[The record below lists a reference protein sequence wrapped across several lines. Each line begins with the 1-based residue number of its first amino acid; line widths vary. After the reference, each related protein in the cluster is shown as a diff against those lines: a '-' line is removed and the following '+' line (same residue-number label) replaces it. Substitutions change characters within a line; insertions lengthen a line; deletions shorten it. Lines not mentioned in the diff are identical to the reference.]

1 VTIDETTA
9 DAGRAP
15 HVPTSFNLAELWEAA
30 ADRCADRPAVVCGD
44 ERLTYAELEDRA
56 NRLANWM
63 VAQGVQ
69 PGQHVG
75 IYLENC
81 VAYLDAMLAAYKIRA
96 VPINV
101 NYRYVEAELE
111 YLFTDAELV
120 GVVCQADFA
129 GRVDAVRSACPALG
143 WVLVVDDGYDRLLAD
158 SSPARP
164 TAARTGDDAY
174 VIYTGGTTGMPKGV
188 VWRQEDAFFAC
199 IGGGDPMRMAGPA
212 ERPEDVPDRIIDG
225 AFQYLPVAPLMH
237 AAGQWTVLSWLFAGG
252 TVVLLPGSLDP
263 RAVWETIGRENINL
277 MTVVGDAVVRPLV
290 DEWKASGPYDVSS
303 LFSIGS
309 GGAPLTPALR
319 AEFAALLPNVMI
331 VDGFGSSE
339 TGAQGSQRLP
349 GGGVMDAVPG
359 EPTRFTPYGDGTMVL
374 DDETLGPV
382 VPGSGTEGRVAR
394 TGHIPL
400 RYHNDPEKTAATFVE
415 IDGVRWVLTGD
426 RAIVEEDGTILLLGR
441 GSGCINTGGE
451 KVFPEE
457 VESVLK
463 AHPSVY
469 DAIVVGVPDD
479 RWGSRV
485 AAVVQPTDP
494 DTFDEASLLGAAR
507 EGLAGYKVPKQVV
520 VVERVLRSPAGKA
533 DLRWAV
539 DVASGA

>member
-1 VTIDETTA
+1 VTTDPTA
-9 DAGRAP
+9 PPAAP
-15 HVPTSFNLAELWEAA
+15 HQPISFNFAEFWEAA
-30 ADRCADRPAVVCGD
+30 ADRCGDRLAVICGD
-44 ERLTYAELEDRA
+44 DRLTYAQLEERA

-63 VAQGVQ
+63 VAQGVR

-101 NYRYVEAELE
+101 NYRYVEAELQ

-120 GVVCQADFA
+120 GVICQADFME
-129 GRVDAVRSACPALG
+129 RVDAVWSECPDLL
-143 WVLVVDDGYDRLLAD
+143 WTLQVNEHYDQVLER
-158 SSPARP
+158 SSPTRP
-164 TAARTGDDAY
+164 VADRSGDDPY

-199 IGGGDPMRMAGPA
+199 IGGGDPMRIAGPA
-212 ERPEDVPDRIIDG
+212 ERPQDVPDRIIDG

-263 RAVWETIGRENINL
+263 AAVWRTIGEENVNL

-290 DEWKASGPYDVSS
+290 DEWKATGPYEVSS
-303 LFSIGS
+303 LFSVGS

-319 AEFAALLPNVMI
+319 AEFAEILPNVMI

-349 GGGVMDAVPG
+349 GGGVMEVVPG
-359 EPTRFTPYGDGTMVL
+359 EPTRFTPYGEGTMVL
-374 DDETLGPV
+374 DDETHQPV
-382 VPGSGTEGRVAR
+382 VPGSGVEGRVAR

-415 IDGVRWVLTGD
+415 IDGQRWVLTGD

-463 AHPSVY
+463 AHPAVY

-485 AAVVQPTDP
+485 AAVVQPADA
-494 DTFDEASLLGAAR
+494 DAFDEEAVLAAAR
-507 EGLAGYKVPKQVV
+507 DRLAGYKVPKQVV
-520 VVERVLRSPAGKA
+520 VVDKVLRSPAGKA
-533 DLRWAV
+533 DLRWAAE
-539 DVASGA
+539 VAAGA